1 MIHYMT
7 ADGIASPWTA
17 NELRRVQLAGIPFR
31 LHALRKPNSF
41 SHEAAWARDMNDAT
55 NSLYPLDPARFIL
68 SLILAPL
75 VFHGRYVSALVNALF
90 GRRESPRVRLA
101 ALSHFFVA
109 AQWALSL
116 RHEPPDLI
124 HSQWIHSGGTVAM
137 YGAWLLDVP
146 FSFTGHAVDLFRQRV
161 ALDDKIRRA
170 EFIVCISEFHRRF
183 YLENGALPDKLIIVY
198 CGLDLS
204 LFKPIEKNKTED
216 VFTIL
221 SAGRLIE
228 KKGFVQLIE
237 ACAQL
242 HDKGLEFRC
251 VIAGSGPQETE
262 LRRLVADKNLDDL
275 VHLTGEALKQER
287 IPEFMA
293 GGDVFCL
300 PCVWAKDND
309 VDGLPQLLMEAMA
322 CGRPVI
328 STRLVGIPDLVIDH
342 ETGLLVGSENVEELA
357 GVLRFA
363 MDHEDEMNKHVANGL
378 AHLNNRFD
386 LRTCLEPLL
395 VKYRAYLKGTTA

>member
-7 ADGIASPWTA
+7 ADGVASPWNA

-31 LHALRKPNSF
+31 LHALRKPSSF
-41 SHEAAWARDMNDAT
+41 SHEAPWARDMNDAT
-55 NSLYPLDPARFIL
+55 NPLYPLDPTRFIL
-68 SLILAPL
+68 SLILAPVAFRL
-75 VFHGRYVSALVNALF
+75 RYFSALANALF

-109 AQWALSL
+109 AHWALSL
-116 RHEPPDLI
+116 RHEAPDLI
-124 HSQWIHSGGTVAM
+124 HSQWAHSGGTVAM

-161 ALDDKIRRA
+161 ALHDKIRRA

-183 YLENGALPDKLIIVY
+183 YLENGASNDKLIIVY

-204 LFKPIEKNKTED
+204 LFKPMEKNKAED

-237 ACAQL
+237 ACARL
-242 HDKGLEFRC
+242 RHLGLEFRC
-251 VIAGSGPQETE
+251 LIAGSGPQEAE
-262 LRRLVADKNLDDL
+262 LRRFVADKGLEDA

-342 ETGLLVGSENVEELA
+342 QTGLLVEPENIEELA
-357 GVLRFA
+357 AALRFA
-363 MDHEDEMNKHVANGL
+363 MEHEDDMNKHVANGL
-378 AHLNNRFD
+378 EHLNKRFN
-386 LRTCLEPLL
+386 LETCLEPLFG
-395 VKYRAYLKGTTA
+395 KYRTRLSVAE